1 MRGVARELGAARRG
15 ARRGGVHARAR
26 GAAMG
31 FFKKKRAPIT
41 NAAGVAAAAEKQA
54 VDVRLTKKKY
64 KLEDEGWKCVCARH
78 GSALASAFRG
88 HFAASTRPRVCRHPH
103 TRGCSLS

>member
-1 MRGVARELGAARRG
+1 
-15 ARRGGVHARAR
+15 
-26 GAAMG
+26 MG

-78 GSALASAFRG
+78 GSALASAVRG
-88 HFAASTRPRVCRHPH
+88 HFAASTRPHVRRHPH
-103 TRGCSLS
+103 TRGCTLP